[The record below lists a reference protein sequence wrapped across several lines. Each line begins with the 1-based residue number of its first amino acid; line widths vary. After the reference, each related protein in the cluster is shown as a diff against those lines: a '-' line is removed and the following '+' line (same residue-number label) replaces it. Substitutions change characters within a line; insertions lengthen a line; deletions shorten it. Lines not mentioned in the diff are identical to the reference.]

1 LRIAAFVSNYVG
13 KELAY
18 FLTENHHDLDF
29 VITANNDPYEQEI
42 YDVFTEAG
50 VECFRNMD
58 ANSDEVVMLLESRGI
73 ELVLLLWW
81 SKIIKQRSIDAVTE
95 GFINLHP
102 SLLPYNRGM
111 HPYYWSVVDDT
122 PAGVSIHFIDSKID
136 EGDILFQKEIDTPIT
151 TTGALLYDE
160 ALKTIISLFKDSYM
174 SIKTK
179 SYTRKK
185 QDYSR
190 STFHLGKDI
199 DSHSMIDLERDYNAL
214 DLINILRARS
224 FPGNPSSYFMYK
236 GKKYYINI
244 TITDSNEI

>member
-1 LRIAAFVSNYVG
+1 
-13 KELAY
+13 
-18 FLTENHHDLDF
+18 
-29 VITANNDPYEQEI
+29 
-42 YDVFTEAG
+42 
-50 VECFRNMD
+50 
-58 ANSDEVVMLLESRGI
+58 
-73 ELVLLLWW
+73 
-81 SKIIKQRSIDAVTE
+81 
-95 GFINLHP
+95 
-102 SLLPYNRGM
+102 
-111 HPYYWSVVDDT
+111 
-122 PAGVSIHFIDSKID
+122 
-136 EGDILFQKEIDTPIT
+136 
-151 TTGALLYDE
+151 
-160 ALKTIISLFKDSYM
+160 M